1 VWLNPEHKGG
11 SATMKTQLHKRL
23 LLELVSAVL
32 KAFNERRLSE
42 DKACPLMGISSE
54 PGCTVSASAGWN
66 V

>member
-1 VWLNPEHKGG
+1 
-11 SATMKTQLHKRL
+11 MKTQLHKRL